1 VAKPPFLG
9 LIIVQV
15 EYSGGEGL
23 NYIDC
28 ILTNRTVTV
37 PAITWFIAQTIKVV
51 SVIVKEKKVDF
62 TRFVGAGG
70 MPSSHTS
77 YVVSLATVVGKN
89 AGLNSIDFG
98 IALAFALVVMQDA
111 AGVRRA
117 AGKQA
122 EVLNKII
129 FSNDFLHMD
138 EKLKELLGHTP
149 FQVIIGAIMGIVFG
163 VLLG

>member
-1 VAKPPFLG
+1 M
-9 LIIVQV
+9 
-15 EYSGGEGL
+15 
-23 NYIDC
+23 N
-28 ILTNRTVTV
+28 ILDDILSNKAITV
-37 PAITWFIAQTIKVV
+37 PAITWFITQIIKVAGV
-51 SVIVKEKKVDF
+51 VIKEKKIDF

-77 YVVSLATVVGKN
+77 FIVSLATVIGKIR
-89 AGLNSIDFG
+89 GLYSIEFG
-98 IALAFALVVMQDA
+98 LSLAMALIVMHDA

-129 FSNDFLHMD
+129 FSNDFIHID

-149 FQVIIGAIMGIVFG
+149 VEVIIGALMGIVFG
-163 VLLG
+163 LLLG